1 MHRGRTPG
9 IDPALEPRSGVSRD
23 GQPLSYSRP
32 PAEDLAPW
40 IAWLYVSSVKMPD
53 DHEVNC
59 HLLSDMASIRIQL
72 EGDWSAEH
80 IGGPIEGDA
89 KAFYFGPQTKAMPVK
104 VRGSFTS
111 IGLSLMPGTGYTITK
126 LKASEFADRI
136 VKVEEVGLPEQMVL
150 AALGPIETP
159 EAWLEALEAS
169 ARVFLCGAQAPKPPE
184 ISARFE
190 RLALTDPTASVSS
203 FAEAEGISM
212 RQLERI
218 CIRDFGMTPKKV
230 MRRAR
235 ALDMAAHLRGVA
247 DRSEEN
253 EAILRYYDQSH
264 MVREFTELF
273 GLTPR
278 QFRETPQPLMTLALE
293 SRQSRRLAVLER
305 IGAGEARPWRKVD

>member
-1 MHRGRTPG
+1 MHKGRTPG
-9 IDPALEPRSGVSRD
+9 IDPVLEPRSGVSRD
-23 GQPLSYSRP
+23 GQPLSYSRA

-40 IAWLYVSSVKMPD
+40 IAWLYVSSVKMPE

-59 HLLSDMASIRIQL
+59 HLLSDMATIRIQL

-80 IGGPIEGDA
+80 VDGPIQGDA
-89 KAFYFGPQTKAMPVK
+89 KAFYFGPQTQAMPVR

-111 IGLSLMPGTGYTITK
+111 IGLALMPGAGYTITRR
-126 LKASEFADRI
+126 KASDFANRI
-136 VKVEEVGLPEQMVL
+136 VKVEEVGLPENVVL
-150 AALGPIETP
+150 SALGPSNSP
-159 EAWLEALEAS
+159 EGWLEALETS
-169 ARVFLCGAQAPKPPE
+169 ARAFLCGAQAPRPPE

-190 RLALTDPTASVSS
+190 RLTLTDPTTSVSA
-203 FAEAEGISM
+203 FAEEEGISM

-218 CIRDFGMTPKKV
+218 CERDFGMTPKKV

-247 DRSEEN
+247 DRSEED
-253 EAILRYYDQSH
+253 EATLRYYDQSH

-293 SRQSRRLAVLER
+293 SRQSRRLAVLDR
-305 IGAGEARPWRKVD
+305 IGAGDARPWRKGG

>member
-1 MHRGRTPG
+1 M
-9 IDPALEPRSGVSRD
+9 SRD

-53 DHEVNC
+53 DYEVNC

-72 EGDWSAEH
+72 EGDWSAVH
-80 IGGPIEGDA
+80 IDGPIEGDA
-89 KAFYFGPQTKAMPVK
+89 KAFYFGPQTQAMPVK

-111 IGLSLMPGTGYTITK
+111 IGLALKPGAGYTITK
-126 LKASEFADRI
+126 RKASEFANRI
-136 VKVEEVGLPEQMVL
+136 VTVEEVGLPEKVVL
-150 AALGPIETP
+150 SAIGNSDTP
-159 EAWLEALEAS
+159 EGRLSALEAS
-169 ARVFLCGAQAPKPPE
+169 ARAFLCGAQAPKPPE

-190 RLALTDPTASVSS
+190 KLALTDPTYSVSA
-203 FAEAEGISM
+203 FAEEEGISM

-218 CIRDFGMTPKKV
+218 CDRDFGMSPKKV

-247 DRSEEN
+247 DRAEED
-253 EAILRYYDQSH
+253 EATLRYYDQSH

-273 GLTPR
+273 GMTPR
-278 QFRETPQPLMTLALE
+278 QFVETPQPLLTLSLE
-293 SRQSRRLAVLER
+293 SRQSRRLAVLDR
-305 IGAGEARPWRKVD
+305 LGHDEAKPWRKDG

>member
-1 MHRGRTPG
+1 MPRGRKPG

-32 PAEDLAPW
+32 PAEDLSPW

-53 DHEVNC
+53 DYEVNC
-59 HLLSDMASIRIQL
+59 HLLSDTAAIRIQL

-80 IGGPIEGDA
+80 VDGPIEGDA
-89 KAFYFGPQTKAMPVK
+89 KAFYFGPQTHAMPVH

-111 IGLSLMPGTGYTITK
+111 VGLALMPGAGYTITRR
-126 LKASEFADRI
+126 KASEFADRI
-136 VKVEEVGLPEQMVL
+136 VKVEDVGLPEKMVVS
-150 AALGPIETP
+150 ALGNSETP
-159 EAWLEALEAS
+159 EGWLSALEAS
-169 ARVFLCGAQAPKPPE
+169 ARAFLCGAQAPKPPE

-190 RLALTDPTASVSS
+190 KLSLTDPTSSISS
-203 FAEAEGISM
+203 FAEEEGISM

-218 CIRDFGMTPKKV
+218 CERDFGMTPKKV

-247 DRSEEN
+247 DRSEED
-253 EAILRYYDQSH
+253 EAMLRYYDQSH

-293 SRQSRRLAVLER
+293 SRQSRRLTVLDR
-305 IGAGEARPWRKVD
+305 IGPNKARPWRQGD